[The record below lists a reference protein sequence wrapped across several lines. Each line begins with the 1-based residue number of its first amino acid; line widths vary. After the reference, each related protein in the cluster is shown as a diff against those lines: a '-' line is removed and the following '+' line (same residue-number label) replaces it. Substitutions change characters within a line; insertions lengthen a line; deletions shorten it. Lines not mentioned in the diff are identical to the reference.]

1 MKKIISTLTLAGLL
15 VLGGCNVLDLAPIDY
30 SAAGSYW
37 QNTAQIETYLN
48 GLMGQIRDDYR
59 SPFVLGEIRG
69 SALKEGTSLE
79 NVSLNYAD
87 LVMNRLTKDVTG
99 VSNWNGYYSRILQVN
114 HYIDQV
120 ENHCEFLSD
129 AERNQYL
136 APAYGIR
143 AYFYFMLYRTYGGVP
158 LETSVKIM
166 EGRVEIT
173 DLYMA
178 RSTAEETLQFI
189 KEDIGKSETFYG
201 SDRTLDRHAWSYYA
215 TEMLKAQIYL
225 WSAKVNT
232 PDAKGAHTATGNSDL
247 NVAKAALQ
255 NIVSSGQFALLENFS
270 DIFAYNNKGNKEE
283 IFAIYFNN
291 TEISIGSAGNFVF
304 QAALTVGALF
314 DEEGNNL
321 GDPLNLCGTGMHRNE
336 YREALVRSFDKTDA
350 RRAGTFFEAYDSAD
364 PATRN
369 FGSCVIKYMGHVED
383 GARHYDSDVILYRYA
398 DVLLMLA
405 EIENGLGNSS
415 AAAGYINQVR
425 RRAYG
430 SNYSSEVEFA
440 ASDFATTELAILKER
455 DKEFVAE
462 GSRWF
467 DLLRL
472 QDASK
477 KALVFSADAAYP
489 MDDGG
494 TVTPV
499 LSASEAHKV
508 LWPVNAAV
516 LAADPMLE
524 QTPGY

>member
-1 MKKIISTLTLAGLL
+1 MKKIITAISLAGLL
-15 VLGGCNVLDLAPIDY
+15 VLGGCNSLDLAPIDY
-30 SAAGSYW
+30 NAAGSYW
-37 QNTAQIETYLN
+37 QNAAQVETYLN
-48 GLMGQIRDDYR
+48 GLMGQIRSDYR
-59 SPFVLGEIRG
+59 SPFVLGELRG
-69 SALKEGTSLE
+69 SALKEGSSLE
-79 NVSLNYAD
+79 GVSLNYAD

-99 VSNWNGYYSRILQVN
+99 VSDWNGYYSKLLQVN

-120 ENHCEFLSD
+120 ENYCEFLTD
-129 AERNQYL
+129 AERNLYL

-158 LETSVKIM
+158 IETKVKIM
-166 EGRVEIT
+166 EGKVEIT

-178 RSTAEETLQFI
+178 RATPEETLNFI

-201 SDRTLDRHAWSYYA
+201 SDRTLDRHAWSYFA

-225 WSAKVNT
+225 WSAKVT
-232 PDAKGAHTATGNSDL
+232 TGDHKATGSADL
-247 NVAKAALQ
+247 NTAKTALQ
-255 NIVSSGQFALLENFS
+255 NIVSSGKFGLLDNFS

-283 IFAIYFNN
+283 ILAIYFNN
-291 TEISIGSAGNFVF
+291 TETTNNAPNFIF

-314 DEEGNNL
+314 DETGKNL

-336 YREALVRSFDKTDA
+336 YRESFIRSFEPFDT
-350 RRAGTFFEAYDSAD
+350 RREGTFFEAYDSPDEAS
-364 PATRN
+364 RK

-383 GARHYDSDVILYRYA
+383 GSRYYDSDVILYRYA

-405 EIENGLGNSS
+405 EIENGLGNASE
-415 AAAGYINQVR
+415 AAGYINQVR
-425 RRAYG
+425 KRAFG
-430 SNYSSEVEFA
+430 SHFNYEHEFIA
-440 ASDFATTELAILKER
+440 ADFANTELAILKER

-477 KALVFSADAAYP
+477 NPLVFSSAAAYP
-489 MDDGG
+489 M
-494 TVTPV
+494 TVGDVAVPV
-499 LSASEAHKV
+499 LSKSESHKM
-508 LWPVNAAV
+508 LWPINAAV
-516 LAADPMLE
+516 LAADPQLE